1 MWIGEKKHKMRKWYL
16 TKVWVEWKENPEDEL
31 RLSLIPLRSFIDG
44 VRARLHNPLFTYQF
58 RLVPPWEI
66 KFTE

>member
-1 MWIGEKKHKMRKWYL
+1 MWIGEKRPMRKWYF
-16 TKVWVEWKENPEDEL
+16 TKVWVEWKERPEDEL
-31 RLSLIPLRSFIDG
+31 QLSLIPLRAFFDG